1 MREKLKRLLPGYAV
15 RPLAC
20 AFAFNLFT
28 YYVTRLI
35 SANALHHNLSIG
47 LDSRIPL
54 CTPFIFFYILAY
66 LQWIVGF
73 VVIAR
78 DDSVRCG
85 EVLAGEMVAKAICF
99 ICFVALP
106 TSMVRPEIPHGGLW
120 NWLTALIYRLDT
132 PDNLF
137 PSIHCLESWIC
148 FRGAIGLKRMPK
160 WYASCMLVLS
170 LLVAAST
177 VLVKQHVFLD
187 IPAGILAAEIGLW
200 LSRRLGLGKL
210 LVGRAGN

>member
-1 MREKLKRLLPGYAV
+1 MREKLRRLLPDYTI

-35 SANALHHNLSIG
+35 TVGATRYDLSLK
-47 LDSRIPL
+47 LDGQIPL

-73 VVIAR
+73 IIIAR
-78 DDSVRCG
+78 DSRERCAA
-85 EVLAGEMVAKAICF
+85 VLAGEIIAKAICF

-106 TSMVRPEIPHGGLW
+106 TSMVRPEIPDGGVW
-120 NWLTALIYRLDT
+120 NWLTALIYKLDT

-137 PSIHCLESWIC
+137 PSIHCLESWMC
-148 FRGAIGLKRMPK
+148 FRGAIGLKRVPK
-160 WYASCMLVLS
+160 WYAPSMLVLS
-170 LLVAAST
+170 LLVAVST

-200 LSRRLGLGKL
+200 LARRLGLGKR
-210 LVGRAGN
+210 LVGRERA